1 MAKGSKHINQGVQ
14 VRDDGAVYIRALDA
28 ATTSGF
34 ASASGKAGEI
44 VFWLDESGDNFKA
57 TVVYSNGTTSKTL
70 TVAFD

>member
-34 ASASGKAGEI
+34 ATGGKAGEI
-44 VFWLDESGDNFKA
+44 VFWLDENNDDFKA
-57 TVVYSNGTTSKTL
+57 TVVYSDGTTSKTL

>member
-34 ASASGKAGEI
+34 ASGDSAGEI
-44 VFWLDESGDNFKA
+44 VFYLDESGHNLKA
-57 TVVYSNGTTSKTL
+57 SVVYSNGTTSKTL